1 MAVRKK
7 LEPKPPGA
15 GFSVDTK
22 LFQELGELLVAK
34 ESTALV
40 ELIKNAYDADATLV
54 TVQGSN
60 LGDPQLGRIV
70 VSDDG
75 VGMSEQEFRKGFL
88 TIAGRTKNKGDR
100 RSPVFKRRY
109 TGEKGVGR
117 LASHKL
123 GTQLAV
129 VSRKAGPARRGARKL
144 PKAISAIDATIDWN
158 AIERLETLDKV
169 PASGAVTVRELPT
182 SGGDA
187 GTTLTIGPLRAPW
200 TDRIKSA
207 FLKEAVTLAPAQ
219 VLWSKLPANVLAEPL
234 LFKSGIPVRDRRT
247 GDPGFQ
253 IQFGGDLEVGDQ
265 QIPDVA
271 QAASWVAEIDF
282 EHRSGSMRVAV
293 SPTKTAKRDYPLS
306 EGFSFERKLGRGAGP
321 SFRARI
327 FQQSKRKWAPAVQGI
342 RVFMEGF
349 RVPPYGDAHDDWLDL
364 ERTYTSRAHRQLTSL
379 SNLNVENLPEG
390 LANEELVV
398 QGNAAYMGAV
408 FLHRASSA
416 GLQMLV
422 NREGFLPGPDL
433 EFIAKWVRI
442 AIDLIVRLGFVAR
455 KEVTD
460 ANKLERNRKKRRKAA
475 ANAGTHETPVAFQV
489 RESAIAAQDGI
500 QAALEAIENSDFAT
514 AAEQAKSVQPHL
526 KEIQEL
532 ADDLGGEALMWR
544 VLASLGAE
552 LAAFVHEV
560 NAIGL
565 QISTSIIDL
574 DKALEEDDPRRIRT
588 PVRRAKRRAQEL
600 AERIKRNATYLV
612 DATSFEGRRRR
623 SRQPLRDRFEKIV
636 PFFQTRITGKRIN
649 LSNEIPVDVRTPP
662 MFPAE
667 LSGIFTNLLSNA
679 VKFTNDRG
687 KIRVDAREHRGMLVV
702 RMENSGQ
709 RVNWRRSAKLFEAF
723 QSTTEQP
730 DAILGQGM
738 GMGLTITRNLVHEY
752 GGDIRFVAPSTGYA
766 TAIQFSIPSG

>member
-1 MAVRKK
+1 MVARKK
-7 LEPKPPGA
+7 PDEKPPET

-60 LGDPQLGRIV
+60 LGDPQTGRIA

-75 VGMSEQEFRKGFL
+75 IGMSGPEFRKGFL

-100 RSPVFKRRY
+100 RSPIFGRRY

-123 GTQLAV
+123 GTYLMV
-129 VSRKAGPARRGARKL
+129 ESRKAGPARRGARKL
-144 PKAISAIDATIDWN
+144 PKAISRINATIDWN
-158 AIERLETLDKV
+158 AIERLETLDQV
-169 PASGAVTVRELPT
+169 PASRAVTVSERAAK
-182 SGGDA
+182 GVDA
-187 GTTLTIGPLRAPW
+187 GTTLTIGPLRSAW

-207 FLKEAVTLAPAQ
+207 FLREAVTLAPAPI
-219 VLWSKLPANVLAEPL
+219 LWSKLPANTLVEQLV
-234 LFKSGIPVRDRRT
+234 FRSGIPVRDQRT
-247 GDPGFQ
+247 ADPGFQ
-253 IQFGGDLEVGDQ
+253 VKFAGDLELGDQ
-265 QIPDVA
+265 LIPDVA

-282 EHRSGSMRVAV
+282 NHRTGLMRVAI
-293 SPTKTAKRDYPLS
+293 SPTKAAKREFPAS
-306 EGFSFERKLGRGAGP
+306 EGFSFERKLGRNAGP
-321 SFRARI
+321 SFQSRI
-327 FQQSKRKWAPAVQGI
+327 FQQSKRTWAPAVQGI

-349 RVPPYGDAHDDWLDL
+349 RVPPYGDPHDDWLDL
-364 ERTYTSRAHRQLTSL
+364 ESDYKSRARRQLTSL
-379 SNLNVENLPEG
+379 SNLDLQNLPAG
-390 LANEELVV
+390 LANEELVI

-408 FLHRASSA
+408 FLHRASSG

-433 EFIAKWVRI
+433 EFIGKWVRI

-455 KEVTD
+455 KEVSD

-475 ANAGTHETPVAFQV
+475 GAAGMHETPVSFQV
-489 RESAIAAQDGI
+489 RESAIAAEAGI
-500 QAALEAIENSDFAT
+500 QEALEAIERSDFAA
-514 AAEQAKSVQPHL
+514 AAESARNVQPRL
-526 KEIQEL
+526 EEIREL

-565 QISTSIIDL
+565 QIGASISDL
-574 DKALEEDDPRRIRT
+574 DTALAEEEPRRIRT
-588 PVRRAKRRAQEL
+588 PIRRARRRAIEL
-600 AERIKRNATYLV
+600 AERIKRNAVYLV

-623 SRQPLRDRFEKIV
+623 SRQPLRDRFENIV
-636 PFFQTRITGKRIN
+636 PFFQARLTGKRIR
-649 LSNEIPVDVRTPP
+649 LSNEIPEDIRTPP

-679 VKFTNDRG
+679 VKFTGDRG
-687 KIRVDAREHRGMLVV
+687 KIRIGAREFRGMLVV

-709 RVNWRRSAKLFEAF
+709 SVSWRRSAKLFEAF

-752 GGDIRFVAPSTGYA
+752 GGDIRFVAPLSGFA
-766 TAIQFSIPSG
+766 TALQFSIPLG